1 MTHKKLLAQGGTV
14 HYWIN
19 KKKKDADCIVFT
31 HGLTADHTMFA
42 KQAAYFSKKYT
53 TIFWDVPMHG
63 LSRPYKNFS
72 YHDTAKSCMTF
83 YNQKSFQKSFWSE
96 CRWAD
101 IQASTLQRGILTW

>member
-53 TIFWDVPMHG
+53 ILGCAHAWTVQTIQKFL
-63 LSRPYKNFS
+63 LS
-72 YHDTAKSCMTF
+72 
-83 YNQKSFQKSFWSE
+83 
-96 CRWAD
+96 
-101 IQASTLQRGILTW
+101 

>member
-42 KQAAYFSKKYT
+42 KQAAYFS
-53 TIFWDVPMHG
+53 D
-63 LSRPYKNFS
+63 R
-72 YHDTAKSCMTF
+72 KSVV
-83 YNQKSFQKSFWSE
+83 
-96 CRWAD
+96 
-101 IQASTLQRGILTW
+101 

>member
-72 YHDTAKSCMTF
+72 YHDTARDFAIGSLCGCGCGV
-83 YNQKSFQKSFWSE
+83 S
-96 CRWAD
+96 
-101 IQASTLQRGILTW
+101 LVGIVV